1 MAKDEEQLDLS
12 VFETN
17 WLNAE
22 DAKGKEIT
30 VKLLAKPRVS
40 NKGEF
45 GPQMFLDV
53 EYDGK
58 EWVWSPTGKGA
69 KFLVKEY
76 GTDWT
81 KWKKD
86 IILEK
91 GTFVTAKGKK
101 TNLYPKGSI

>member
-1 MAKDEEQLDLS
+1 MEKDNEQLGLE

-22 DAKGKEIT
+22 DVKAKEIT
-30 VKLLAKPRVS
+30 VELLAKPRVS
-40 NKGEF
+40 SKGKF

-53 EYDGK
+53 KWNDEEY
-58 EWVWSPTGKGA
+58 VWSPTSKGA

-81 KWKKD
+81 KWNKKLV
-86 IILEK
+86 LEK
-91 GTFVTAKGKK
+91 GTFLTGDGKK